1 MLYIE
6 DLIVIVRWL
15 ALIVAIIDLVL
26 VAYILLRRIARDR
39 YYARK
44 DAAHERFS
52 VVVRQ
57 FGSGVSEMSHTV
69 IALSKACTPA
79 ETAAVQ
85 ELLIGSMTVEN
96 RERISD
102 LLFQLGYVQTW
113 AIQAF
118 GRSRGKELMA
128 LITSGQPYAPAPK
141 SWKQN
146 FRKISRLRA
155 FAVKRALPVAYFG
168 HLAPRFAERLLAE
181 ALQDPS
187 PYVTRPAVA
196 ALGKTLS
203 PVAVP
208 ILLEQLRRASKGQ
221 SDIPVRAA
229 KAALVRHSS
238 GNLSEFLPFLESREE
253 RLRLLVVD
261 TIREMLTSKPL
272 LVADVPVEL
281 YDWFINHAVHD
292 TSADVRARSA
302 AVISR
307 FHDRK
312 SIDTLRALL
321 CDEDEYVRL
330 HSVRACADPFYSV
343 MVEDLVGCMIDRRW
357 RVREAAAKSL
367 AAVGSAGARSLADFF
382 LTTNDRYASEQ
393 IADELQRSGLI
404 FQLVSML
411 GTSDLEADQAAA
423 VCRKMAGMGMISL
436 FSYLLQR
443 DMPTPARNELT
454 KILEACSA
462 AQPESAGQQAP
473 PPDDPT
479 KNRTAPFL
487 GTAVAPAT
495 TAAGD

>member
-15 ALIVAIIDLVL
+15 ALIVAIIDIVL

-44 DAAHERFS
+44 DAARERFS
-52 VVVRQ
+52 AVVSQ
-57 FGSGVSEMSHTV
+57 FGSGISEMSQTAM
-69 IALSKACTPA
+69 ALSKACTPA

-96 RERISD
+96 RERVSD

-118 GRSRGKELMA
+118 GKRRGKELMA
-128 LITSGQPYAPAPK
+128 QIASGQRYAVARR
-141 SWKQN
+141 SWNQN
-146 FRKISRLRA
+146 FRKIRRLRV

-208 ILLEQLRRASKGQ
+208 ILLEQLRKASKGK

-261 TIREMLTSKPL
+261 TIREMLNSKPL
-272 LVADVPVEL
+272 LVADVPVAL
-281 YDWFINHAVHD
+281 YDWFIDQAVQD

-321 CDEDEYVRL
+321 RDEDEYVRL

-343 MVEDLVGCMIDRRW
+343 MVEDLVGCMTDRRW

-367 AAVGSAGARSLADFF
+367 AAVGSAGTRSLADFF

-393 IADELQRSGLI
+393 TADELQRSGLI

-411 GTSDLEADQAAA
+411 GTSDLEAGQAAA
-423 VCRKMAGMGMISL
+423 VCRKMAGMGMTSL

-443 DMPTPARNELT
+443 DLPVAARNELA
-454 KILEACSA
+454 KILESCSA
-462 AQPESAGQQAP
+462 AQSESAGRQANNA
-473 PPDDPT
+473 DDPT

-487 GTAVAPAT
+487 GAAT
-495 TAAGD
+495 PVTAAAGE